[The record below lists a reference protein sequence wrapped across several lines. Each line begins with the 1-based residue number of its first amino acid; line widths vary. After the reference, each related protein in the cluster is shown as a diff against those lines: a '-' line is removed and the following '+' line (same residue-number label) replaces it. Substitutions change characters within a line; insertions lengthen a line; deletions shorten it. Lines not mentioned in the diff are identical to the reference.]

1 MEEAELDLKQSGS
14 VSNFGLTLLAS
25 LGTTS
30 RKSVSEIRTQGTGH
44 LSLSHVAE
52 SPKKPVLH
60 FIPKL
65 EPAVWLGFIVL

>member
-30 RKSVSEIRTQGTGH
+30 RKSVSELGHRELGTSR
-44 LSLSHVAE
+44 LAT
-52 SPKKPVLH
+52 
-60 FIPKL
+60 
-65 EPAVWLGFIVL
+65 